1 MLFKYK
7 IERNQRHSA
16 SSTGKIGDP
25 EYRKKKKKNPS
36 IRNHFIYEANIM
48 TNFELPSLK
57 VKIR

>member
-25 EYRKKKKKNPS
+25 EYRKKKKKTQAS
-36 IRNHFIYEANIM
+36 GITSY
-48 TNFELPSLK
+48 TKQTL
-57 VKIR
+57 

>member
-25 EYRKKKKKNPS
+25 EYRKKKKKPKHQES
-36 IRNHFIYEANIM
+36 LHIRSKHYDQ
-48 TNFELPSLK
+48 L
-57 VKIR
+57 